1 MKNFLTICDLYGGH
15 FHWYI
20 GFKSKNYTYYG
31 GFFSILSLI
40 GIIFIFAF
48 LGYNDFKRNNPNSN
62 TSTVPP
68 TGYKKIKFGKEKLY
82 LPWRIIDYDEN
93 AINISGLIYPKIFYF
108 TVQPD
113 NITGELITKFNF
125 VNYKL
130 CNETSM
136 KNLGE
141 EYIIDIPIDTL
152 YCIDMEDL
160 NVGGSWNSDFLNFIR
175 FDLYMCQDG
184 INYNMSD
191 SKCTNYD
198 DLKKIYGKGDSIFFE
213 LLYPVIQ
220 FQPTN
225 LKVPILILYKTYYYI
240 LNKLTNKLDRMYLQ
254 EYIFEDEQS
263 WIFDNPK
270 NVSYWGVSSINGE
283 SYITEDKDVLR
294 FAGNSKLYTLN
305 MYFELGI
312 IFYTRKYKKLYEI
325 LGEIFPIM
333 SAICSF
339 FSFLSGIFSDLKTA
353 KSLNEY
359 ITGYENDKYPI
370 KFINKNKSTK
380 QLKIN
385 RDISFNNNNSIKN
398 NQITNSINIFRNK
411 DFNLR
416 GKPGKYSNRKLYISK
431 NLDESSNIF
440 CNQNNISINI
450 NSYRKKIS
458 RKNNDPI
465 VDKSEQKNKPKNK
478 KEKYPLHY
486 YFFGYIYSRV
496 SKKKN
501 NGKHFLC
508 ITEKFYKSFTYF
520 RHFIDISSYI
530 VLQKEFE
537 TFKKLINSKL
547 NINEIDS
554 VNNRLNNNKSNV
566 LFHIESNNNIYKKN
580 KYFGKI
586 NL

>member
-1 MKNFLTICDLYGGH
+1 MKNFLTICDLYGGD

-20 GFKSKNYTYYG
+20 GFKPKYYTYYG
-31 GFFSILSLI
+31 GIFSIISLI
-40 GIIFIFAF
+40 SILFIFLF
-48 LGYNDFKRNNPNSN
+48 FGYNDFKRKNPNSN

-68 TGYKKIKFGKEKLY
+68 LGYKNIKFGKEKLY

-93 AINISGLIYPKIFYF
+93 AINISGIIYPKIFYF

-125 VNYKL
+125 VGYKL

-136 KNLGE
+136 KDLGE

-175 FDLYMCQDG
+175 FDLYMCEDG
-184 INYNMSD
+184 IDYNLTD

-198 DLKKIYGKGDSIFFE
+198 DLEKVYGKGDSVFFE

-220 FQPTN
+220 FQPTS

-240 LNKLTNKLDRMYLQ
+240 LNKFSNKLDRMYLQ
-254 EYIFEDEQS
+254 EHVFEDEQS
-263 WIFDNPK
+263 WIFNNP
-270 NVSYWGVSSINGE
+270 NNISYWGVSSINGE
-283 SYITEDKDVLR
+283 SYILGDKDVLR
-294 FAGNSKLYTLN
+294 FASTSKLYTLN

-312 IFYTRKYKKLYEI
+312 IYYTRKYKKLYEI
-325 LGEIFPIM
+325 LGEIFPII
-333 SAICSF
+333 SAVCSF
-339 FSFLSGIFSDLKTA
+339 FSFISRIINDIGIT

-359 ITGYENDKYPI
+359 IIGYDSNKYT
-370 KFINKNKSTK
+370 KNLLNKNKSTK
-380 QLKIN
+380 HLKKYG
-385 RDISFNNNNSIKN
+385 DITFNNDVKN
-398 NQITNSINIFRNK
+398 NRITNTINFFKNK
-411 DFNLR
+411 DIDTR
-416 GKPGKYSNRKLYISK
+416 GKHSNKIVPISK
-431 NLDESSNIF
+431 NLDESSKIF
-440 CNQNNISINI
+440 CNQNNININI
-450 NSYRKKIS
+450 NAHRKKS
-458 RKNNDPI
+458 FKKNNPTI
-465 VDKSEQKNKPKNK
+465 IGKSEHNNIPKNK

-486 YFFGYIYSRV
+486 YFFGYIYTRV
-496 SKKKN
+496 NKKKKETKN
-501 NGKHFLC
+501 FLC
-508 ITEKFYKSFTYF
+508 FTEKFYKSFTFY

-530 VLQKEFE
+530 SLQKEFE

-554 VNNRLNNNKSNV
+554 DHNISKNNKSNF
-566 LFHIESNNNIYKKN
+566 LFNNERNNNIYKK
-580 KYFGKI
+580 KHLGKI